1 MSRQSRVNKT
11 PGLLHI
17 NNLLK
22 GTIEEGIIYIKL
34 MDLPMVKYNND
45 KNESNSS
52 RFNNRTEGFGVVDS
66 FLLSETT
73 RNQARLVAINSTIG
87 LSLDFVNS
95 TATNNIH
102 GRFKQNQRP
111 STIGM

>member
-1 MSRQSRVNKT
+1 MKATDMSRQSRVNKT

-34 MDLPMVKYNND
+34 TDLPMVRYKND

-52 RFNNRTEGFGVVDS
+52 
-66 FLLSETT
+66 
-73 RNQARLVAINSTIG
+73 
-87 LSLDFVNS
+87 
-95 TATNNIH
+95 
-102 GRFKQNQRP
+102 
-111 STIGM
+111 